1 MSAVISRHHDVLR
14 PCLIPSKAD
23 IDRRAR
29 HVRFPAQERTHAL
42 QQNPNELSPT
52 IAFGA
57 DLYHGLGGNDFVTL
71 PDKAN
76 YNEDVRNGTGG
87 SRRVAVRQRSGYH

>member
-1 MSAVISRHHDVLR
+1 
-14 PCLIPSKAD
+14 
-23 IDRRAR
+23 
-29 HVRFPAQERTHAL
+29 L

-57 DLYHGLGGNDFVTL
+57 DLYHGLGGSDFVTL

-76 YNEDVRNGTGG
+76 TTKMSETEREVLAALPFGNGLVTIDVGG
-87 SRRVAVRQRSGYH
+87 IVLS